1 MKSYIVHQIGQL
13 PLMVEKE
20 IPTLSA
26 DQKLLKVNASSLNHR
41 DIWITKGMYPGIKL
55 GATMG
60 SDATAVDEK
69 GNEYIINPGI
79 AWGRNESYQ
88 SPEFRVLGVP
98 DEGTFADYIAIDHK
112 YIYPKPTHLSA
123 IQAAALPLAGVTAYR
138 AIIKRALVQPG
149 EKVLI
154 SGIGGGVALFAMQ
167 YALALGCE
175 VFVTS
180 GSEQKIQKAVEMG
193 AKSGFLYTDSDWPKK
208 LLTTFGGVDVIV
220 DSAAGPGFN
229 PLTKVCNPG
238 ARIVFYGGSEGKIDE
253 LNPQPLFWKQIS
265 ILGSTMGSDRDF
277 AQMLDF
283 VTQHT
288 IIPVVHAMYSFDDL
302 HQGFSEMQSAT
313 QFGKIVFQH

>member
-1 MKSYIVHQIGQL
+1 MKSYIIHQIDQL

-20 IPTLSA
+20 IPTLSE
-26 DQKLLKVNASSLNHR
+26 DQKLLKINASSLNHR

-60 SDATAVDEK
+60 SDATGVDET

-79 AWGRNESYQ
+79 AWGLHEGFQ
-88 SPEFRVLGVP
+88 SAEFRVLGVP

-112 YIYPKPTHLSA
+112 YIYPKPPHLSA
-123 IQAAALPLAGVTAYR
+123 VQAAALPLAGVTAYR
-138 AIIKRALVQPG
+138 AIIKRANVKAG

-167 YALALGCE
+167 FALALGCE

-180 GSEQKIQKAVEMG
+180 GSEQKIQKAVDMG
-193 AKSGFLYTDSDWPKK
+193 AKSGFLYTDPEWPKK

-229 PLTKVCNPG
+229 QLTKVCNPG
-238 ARIVFYGGSEGKIDE
+238 ARIVFYGGSEGKIDG

-265 ILGSTMGSDRDF
+265 ILGSTMGSDKDF

-283 VTQHT
+283 VNTHT
-288 IIPVVHAMYSFDDL
+288 IVPIVHAVYSFEDL
-302 HQGFSEMQSAT
+302 HYGFNEMQTAT